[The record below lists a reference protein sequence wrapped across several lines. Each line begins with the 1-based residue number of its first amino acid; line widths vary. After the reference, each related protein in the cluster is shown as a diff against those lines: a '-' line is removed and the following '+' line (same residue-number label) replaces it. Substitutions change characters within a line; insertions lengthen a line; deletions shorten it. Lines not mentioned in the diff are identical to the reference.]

1 MKENLLRKPR
11 PDLKRNKFEQLE
23 YTDEETGLSTTYNLY
38 LPENYDESKE
48 SFDYAYSSVAVMD
61 WLFQQ
66 TK

>member
-23 YTDEETGLSTTYNLY
+23 YTDEETGLSITYNLY

-48 SFDYAYSSVAVMD
+48 SFDYVYSSVAVMD